1 MINWQNGTMPIN
13 ETNMNQL
20 VQEDMITDAYSSSST
35 YSVGDYCIYGNTL
48 YKCTTAITTA
58 EAWNSAHWT
67 AVSVADEINARV
79 KKSGDTM
86 SGDLTAPSF
95 NGKWNGFIEDFGTEN
110 TVDTWLPVLSS
121 SKLQHRTIA
130 NIISSFNLV
139 QNNDTGWQAIPL
151 TSPAT
156 TVDWNVLMYRKI
168 NGVVYIKGTIYWN
181 QTPNWGTQFGLLP
194 NGFRPIAEFDC
205 VCRSI
210 NVSTGS
216 ATVIAIS
223 SDGTMIYLN
232 NTDWTPGE
240 GCFIN
245 CCFIAEN

>member
-1 MINWQNGTMPIN
+1 MVSIHA
-13 ETNMNQL
+13 ETGE
-20 VQEDMITDAYSSSST
+20 VDF
-35 YSVGDYCIYGNTL
+35 
-48 YKCTTAITTA
+48 
-58 EAWNSAHWT
+58 
-67 AVSVADEINARV
+67 NA
-79 KKSGDTM
+79 
-86 SGDLTAPSF
+86 
-95 NGKWNGFIEDFGTEN
+95 
-110 TVDTWLPVLSS
+110 
-121 SKLQHRTIA
+121 
-130 NIISSFNLV
+130 
-139 QNNDTGWQAIPL
+139 NDTGWQEIPL

-156 TVDWNVLMYRKI
+156 TADWSVLMYRKI
-168 NGVVYIKGTIYWN
+168 NNIVYIRGGVYWN

-216 ATVIAIS
+216 ATVIAIHA
-223 SDGTMIYLN
+223 DGTMIYLN

>member
-1 MINWQNGTMPIN
+1 MGRTADHRPGGAAGVWWQEDGYGDKFRIIPDFNGAGSSN
-13 ETNMNQL
+13 RLL
-20 VQEDMITDAYSSSST
+20 VQST
-35 YSVGDYCIYGNTL
+35 VGDAGTDPTNWKTL
-48 YKCTTAITTA
+48 VSIHA
-58 EAWNSAHWT
+58 ET
-67 AVSVADEINARV
+67 GEVDFNA
-79 KKSGDTM
+79 
-86 SGDLTAPSF
+86 
-95 NGKWNGFIEDFGTEN
+95 
-110 TVDTWLPVLSS
+110 
-121 SKLQHRTIA
+121 
-130 NIISSFNLV
+130 
-139 QNNDTGWQAIPL
+139 NDTGWQEIPL

-156 TVDWNVLMYRKI
+156 TADWSVLMYRKI
-168 NGVVYIKGTIYWN
+168 NNIVYIRGGVYWN

-216 ATVIAIS
+216 ATVIAIHA
-223 SDGTMIYLN
+223 DGTMIYLN

>member
-1 MINWQNGTMPIN
+1 
-13 ETNMNQL
+13 MNKL
-20 VQEDMITDAYSSSST
+20 VQEDMITDAYSTSST

-48 YKCTTAITTA
+48 YKCTTAISTA
-58 EAWNSAHWT
+58 EAWNSGHWT

-110 TVDTWLPVLSS
+110 TVDTWLPVLSN

-156 TVDWNVLMYRKI
+156 TPAWNVLMYRKI
-168 NGVVYIKGTIYWN
+168 NGVVYIKGTIFWN
-181 QTPNWGTQFGLLP
+181 QSPSWNMQVAQLPVGVRPPN
-194 NGFRPIAEFDC
+194 EFDI
-205 VCRSI
+205 VCRSQ
-210 NVSTGS
+210 STKSGS
-216 ATVIAIS
+216 IIAIS
-223 SDGTMIYLN
+223 ADGKISYLE
-232 NTDWTPGE
+232 NTDTSTGE

-245 CCFIAEN
+245 CSFIAAT